1 MDECWYLYLIVST
14 ENVVVSDERL
24 AKLIDAYKTIQ
35 EFLGSVLSPNEIYT
49 EEFLAGLRESD
60 VDVANNRMSEVRT
73 FDDFTAASL
82 R

>member
-1 MDECWYLYLIVST
+1 MST
-14 ENVVVSDERL
+14 ENVVVSDEQL

-49 EEFLAGLRESD
+49 EEFLAGLRDSD
-60 VDVANNRMSEVRT
+60 DDVANNRVNEVRT

>member
-1 MDECWYLYLIVST
+1 MST
-14 ENVVVSDERL
+14 ENVVVSDEQL

-60 VDVANNRMSEVRT
+60 DDLANNRVSEVRT
-73 FDDFTAASL
+73 FDDFTS
-82 R
+82 

>member
-1 MDECWYLYLIVST
+1 MESWYLGFIMST
-14 ENVVVSDERL
+14 ENVVVSGEQL

-49 EEFLAGLRESD
+49 EEFLAGLRESED
-60 VDVANNRMSEVRT
+60 DLTTKRMSEVRS
-73 FDDFTAASL
+73 FDDFTSASL

>member
-1 MDECWYLYLIVST
+1 MST
-14 ENVVVSDERL
+14 ENVVVSDEQL

-35 EFLGSVLSPNEIYT
+35 EFLGPVLSPNEIYT
-49 EEFLAGLRESD
+49 EEFLAGLREPGD
-60 VDVANNRMSEVRT
+60 DLANNRVSEVRT

>member
-1 MDECWYLYLIVST
+1 MPT
-14 ENVVVSDERL
+14 ENVVVSDEQL

-60 VDVANNRMSEVRT
+60 DDLANNRVSEVRT
-73 FDDFTAASL
+73 FDDFTF
-82 R
+82 

>member
-1 MDECWYLYLIVST
+1 MPT
-14 ENVVVSDERL
+14 ENVVVSNEQL

-35 EFLGSVLSPNEIYT
+35 EFIGSVLSPKEIYT
-49 EEFLAGLRESD
+49 DEFLAGLRESED
-60 VDVANNRMSEVRT
+60 DLASGRLNEVRS

>member
-1 MDECWYLYLIVST
+1 MST
-14 ENVVVSDERL
+14 ENVVVSDEQL

-60 VDVANNRMSEVRT
+60 DDVANNRMNEVRT

-82 R
+82 P